1 MSTDATTDLIGAL
14 IDHMKGA
21 PSNWRTFAVVV
32 ELRDGRVATTY
43 GYTYSP
49 DGATSAVASRP
60 SGILPAVQAYLATK
74 YEPGQVLPLKFLV
87 QFNRDEGLFEITFE
101 DTDAARWK
109 VTPENIST
117 APQELRPEFA

>member
-14 IDHMKGA
+14 IEHMRGA

-32 ELRDGRVATTY
+32 EIRDGRVATTY

-60 SGILPAVQAYLATK
+60 SGVLPAVQAYLASK
-74 YEPGQVLPLKFLV
+74 YTPEQELPIKMLI
-87 QFNRDEGLFEITFE
+87 QFNRDSGTYEITFE
-101 DTDAARWK
+101 DSDAARWK
-109 VTPENIST
+109 VTPENITS
-117 APQELRPEFA
+117 APSELRPEFA